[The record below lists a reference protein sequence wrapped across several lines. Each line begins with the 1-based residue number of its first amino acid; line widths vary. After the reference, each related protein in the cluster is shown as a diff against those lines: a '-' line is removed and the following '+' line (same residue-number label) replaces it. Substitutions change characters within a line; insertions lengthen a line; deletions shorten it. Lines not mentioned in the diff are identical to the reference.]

1 MDYLP
6 LFVDL
11 RRRRVLIVGG
21 GETAAQKLRLL
32 CKAGAR
38 VTVIAEQPGA
48 EIAGMAEA
56 GEIILERR
64 GFVTAD
70 VEGCAVVVSAC
81 PANDE
86 AVSAAARAAN
96 IPVNVVDRA
105 DLSNFLVPAIVDR
118 SPIVVGI
125 SSSGTAPLLA
135 RLLRARLETLL
146 PARLGDLAGFAA
158 RFRTAVRGVIGDARG
173 RRRFWERFFDSP
185 AAEAVLAGNER
196 AAREAMLPMLNR
208 DTAQAENGV
217 VYLVGAGPGDPDLL
231 TFQALRLMQRADVVL
246 YDELIGPEILDRVR
260 RDAERIY
267 VGKAKGRHALPQDE
281 INRLLVDQAT
291 AGKRVLRLKGG
302 DPFVFGRG
310 GEEMDYLHHRGIEVI
325 AAPGITAALGC
336 LAAAGIPL
344 THRDMASSVTFVTG
358 HAKAGDAEPD
368 WASLAQ
374 KDHTLVVYMGLTN
387 AATVGARLIAAG
399 LGDTTPVA
407 VIQNGTLAD
416 QVVATG
422 ALCELGRLAAPLAGQ
437 GPALLVIGQV
447 VTLAPAWSQSQPVR
461 VRA

>member
-11 RRRRVLIVGG
+11 RQRRVLIVGG
-21 GETAAQKLRLL
+21 GETAVQKLRLL
-32 CKAGAR
+32 CKAGAA
-38 VTVIAEQPGA
+38 VTVIAERPLA
-48 EIAGMAEA
+48 EIAGLAET

-64 GFVTAD
+64 GFAAAD
-70 VEGCAVVVSAC
+70 VDGCAVVIGADPPS
-81 PANDE
+81 NE
-86 AVSAAARAAN
+86 AVSLAARTAN

-135 RLLRARLETLL
+135 RLLRARLEALL
-146 PARLGDLAGFAA
+146 PPRLGDLAGFAA
-158 RFRTAVRGVIGDARG
+158 RFRTAVRGMIGDARS
-173 RRRFWERFFDSP
+173 RRRFWESFFDSP
-185 AAEAVLAGNER
+185 AAEAVLAGDER

-208 DTAQAENGV
+208 NAVRLEKGV

-231 TFQALRLMQRADVVL
+231 TFQALRLMQQADVVL
-246 YDELIGPEILDRVR
+246 HDELIGPDILDRVR

-267 VGKAKGRHALPQDE
+267 VGKTKGRHALPQEE
-281 INRLLVDQAT
+281 INRLLEELAGT
-291 AGKRVLRLKGG
+291 GKRVLRLKGG

-310 GEEMDYLHHRGIEVI
+310 GEELDYLRRRGIDVI
-325 AAPGITAALGC
+325 AAPGITAGLGC

-358 HAKAGDAEPD
+358 QAKAGQADPD
-368 WASLAQ
+368 WTSLAQ
-374 KDHTLVVYMGLTN
+374 KDRTLVVYMGLST
-387 AATVGARLIAAG
+387 AAGVAARLIAAG
-399 LGDTTPVA
+399 LSAETPVA
-407 VIQNGTLAD
+407 IIQNGTLAD

-422 ALCELGRLAAPLAGQ
+422 TLRELGRLAAPLVGQ
-437 GPALLVIGQV
+437 GPAQLVIGQV
-447 VTLAPAWSQSQPVR
+447 VTLAPAWSQSQPVK

>member
-11 RRRRVLIVGG
+11 RERPVLIVGG

-32 CKAGAR
+32 RRAGAR
-38 VTVIAEQPGA
+38 ATVIAAQPTG
-48 EIAGMAEA
+48 EIVGLAAA
-56 GEIILERR
+56 GEITLERR
-64 GFVTAD
+64 TFAASD
-70 VEGCAVVVSAC
+70 VAGCAVVVSAD
-81 PANDE
+81 PDSNE
-86 AVSAAARAAN
+86 AVSAAAREAN

-125 SSSGTAPLLA
+125 SSSGAAPLLA

-146 PARLGDLAGFAA
+146 PARLGELAGFAQ
-158 RFRTAVRGVIGDARG
+158 RFRTAVRGVIGDARS

-196 AAREAMLPMLNR
+196 AAREAMLPMLNKA
-208 DTAQAENGV
+208 AQPESGV

-231 TFQALRLMQRADVVL
+231 TFQALRLMQQADVVL
-246 YDELIGPEILDRVR
+246 YDELIGPDILDRVR
-260 RDAERIY
+260 RDAERIP
-267 VGKAKGRHALPQDE
+267 VGKTKGHQALSQDG
-281 INRLLVDQAT
+281 INSLLAELAG

-310 GEEMDYLHHRGIEVI
+310 GEEMDYLRRRGIEVI
-325 AAPGITAALGC
+325 VAPGMTAAIGA

-358 HAKAGDAEPD
+358 HSRTGDEEPD
-368 WASLAQ
+368 WAALASP
-374 KDHTLVVYMGLTN
+374 DRTLVVFMGLST
-387 AATVGARLIAAG
+387 AATVAEQLIAGG
-399 LGDTTPVA
+399 LDGTTPVA
-407 VIQNGTLAD
+407 IIQNGTRAD
-416 QVVATG
+416 QVVVTG
-422 ALCELGRLAAPLAGQ
+422 ALRDLGALAEPRVGQ

-447 VTLAPAWSQSQPVR
+447 VTLSPAWAELLPLK

>member
-11 RRRRVLIVGG
+11 RERRVLIVGG

-32 CKAGAR
+32 RKAGAR
-38 VTVIAEQPGA
+38 ALVVAVQPVA
-48 EIAGMAEA
+48 EIAELAA
-56 GEIILERR
+56 TGEITLERR
-64 GFVTAD
+64 AFRAAD
-70 VEGCAVVVSAC
+70 VEGCAVVVSAD
-81 PANDE
+81 PESNE
-86 AVSAAARAAN
+86 AVSVAARAAN

-125 SSSGTAPLLA
+125 SSGGTAPLLA

-146 PARLGDLAGFAA
+146 PARLGELAGFAA
-158 RFRTAVRGVIGDARG
+158 RFRTAVKGVIGEARS

-196 AAREAMLPMLNR
+196 AAREAMLLMLNK
-208 DTAQAENGV
+208 AAHAEGGV

-231 TFQALRLMQRADVVL
+231 TFQALRLMQQADVVL
-246 YDELIGPEILDRVR
+246 YDELIGPDILDRVR
-260 RDAERIY
+260 RDAERIA
-267 VGKAKGRHALPQDE
+267 VGKTKGHQALPQSD
-281 INRLLVDQAT
+281 INRLMAGLAGE
-291 AGKRVLRLKGG
+291 GKRVLRLKGG

-310 GEEMDYLHHRGIEVI
+310 GEEMDYLRQRGIEVVV
-325 AAPGITAALGC
+325 APGLTAANGC

-358 HAKAGDAEPD
+358 HAKLGDAEPD
-368 WASLAQ
+368 WAALA
-374 KDHTLVVYMGLTN
+374 DADRTLVVYMGLST
-387 AATVGARLIAAG
+387 AATVAERLIAAG
-399 LGDTTPVA
+399 LSAATPVA
-407 VIQNGTLAD
+407 IIQNGTRAD
-416 QVVATG
+416 QIVVTG
-422 ALCELGRLAAPLAGQ
+422 ALRDLGVLAEPRLGQ

-447 VTLAPAWSQSQPVR
+447 VTLSPAWAQLLPLK